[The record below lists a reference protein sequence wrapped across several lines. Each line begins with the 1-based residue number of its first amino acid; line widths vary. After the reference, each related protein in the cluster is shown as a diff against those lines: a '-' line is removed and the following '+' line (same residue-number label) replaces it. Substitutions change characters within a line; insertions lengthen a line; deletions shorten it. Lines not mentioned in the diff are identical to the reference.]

1 MGYSKAK
8 ALFEVVLEIIWGE
21 ENPSTELRFSLCR
34 ESKYRSR
41 ADELEQCREPDWII
55 QTPKAAFFFF
65 SQQWLVLFCFVLF
78 LLGLSGQLPQLSILL
93 WFYSHSTLSVLFLSR
108 SNKD

>member
-65 SQQWLVLFCFVLF
+65 FSTVVGFILFCFVF
-78 LLGLSGQLPQLSILL
+78 AWII
-93 WFYSHSTLSVLFLSR
+93 WAITSTLYFALVLQP
-108 SNKD
+108 